1 MDIDIDL
8 RTDFDP
14 RLIMKQAIAASIVKN
29 GELTKHPCGHYLQ
42 NMPVDSHTSLA
53 AIPHKEAEQFGFFK
67 FDFLHIW
74 PLDYFSSK
82 SEIRA
87 LLRKEPDWTLL
98 EDPAQVAKCFQIGNQ
113 SELVTQIKPRSI
125 QEMADCIALIRP
137 GKSRLIQ
144 KYLKDKQGTRKELYT
159 REETGPYSFKKGHAL
174 AYAHTIVLCL
184 HLIMQGKL

>member
-8 RTDFDP
+8 RADFDP
-14 RLIMKQAIAASIVKN
+14 GLIMKQAIPASIVKN

-42 NMPVDSHTSLA
+42 TMPIDAHTGLA

-74 PLDYFSSK
+74 PLDYFTSK
-82 SEIRA
+82 HEMRR
-87 LLRKEPDWTLL
+87 LLQIEPDWSLL
-98 EDPAQVAKCFQIGNQ
+98 EDPKQVEKLFQINRQ
-113 SELVTQIKPRSI
+113 ADLVTQLKPRSI
-125 QEMADCIALIRP
+125 QELADCIAIIRP
-137 GKSRLIQ
+137 GKARLLQ
-144 KYLKDKQGTRKELYT
+144 KYLKDKIGTRKELYV
-159 REETGPYSFKKGHAL
+159 REEDGPYSFKKGHAL